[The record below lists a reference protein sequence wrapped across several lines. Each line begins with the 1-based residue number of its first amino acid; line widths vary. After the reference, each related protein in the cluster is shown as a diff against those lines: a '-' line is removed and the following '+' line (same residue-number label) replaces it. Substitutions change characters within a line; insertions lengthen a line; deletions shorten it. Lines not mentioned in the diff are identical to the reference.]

1 MRELS
6 ARTAQELLE
15 EPITEADWVIEDILP
30 VGAHILAGAP
40 KIGKSWMMLAMGLA
54 VSMGQPFWDYAVC
67 QGAVL
72 YLCLEDTYARVK
84 KRLWKLTNEA
94 NDRFYLTN
102 SAATIKDGLA
112 EQIEYFVIT
121 HPDLKLVFIDTFQ
134 KVRSP
139 TGDSVYAADYGDFSA
154 LKAVADKHS
163 LAMVVHHTRKMAD
176 EDIMNTVSG
185 SSGIT
190 GSADSIWVLKRA
202 SRGVGDATLTVTG
215 RDVEFRELKL
225 ALRDCRW
232 NLIKRTSDEELE
244 ERDIPD
250 CVLKVVEFMR
260 ANDVGAWSGSVGKL
274 IDATAVKGAT
284 VATFGKF
291 LAQHSVFMRLRGI
304 AYSKKHT
311 GTGKWSHWK
320 EPRMKGVKAMKALMR
335 YSFQLSPPSW
345 LSSHEALRSQEK
357 PLLTS
362 S

>member
-1 MRELS
+1 MLKLC

-15 EPITEADWVIEDILP
+15 EPITETDWVIEDLLP

-40 KIGKSWMMLAMGLA
+40 KIGKSWMVLAMGLA
-54 VSMGQPFWDYAVC
+54 VSMGTPFWDYAVC
-67 QGAVL
+67 QGSVL

-84 KRLWKLTNEA
+84 KRLWKLTDEA
-94 NDRFYLTN
+94 NDRFYLAN

-112 EQIEYFVIT
+112 DQIDYFVIT

-139 TGDSVYAADYGDFSA
+139 TGDSIYAADYGDFSA

-163 LAMVVHHTRKMAD
+163 LAMMVVHHTRKMAD

-190 GSADSIWVLKRA
+190 GSADSIWMLKWA
-202 SRGVGDATLTVTG
+202 SRGVGDATLTITG

-232 NLIKRTSDEELE
+232 NLIERTSEEELE
-244 ERDIPD
+244 ERDVPGCILR
-250 CVLKVVEFMR
+250 VLEFMNAR
-260 ANDVGAWSGSVGKL
+260 EEGVWNGSVGEL
-274 IDATAVKGAT
+274 IEAAEASGVTT
-284 VATFGKF
+284 ATFGKF

-311 GTGKWSHWK
+311 SAGQVVTLERVVYEGS
-320 EPRMKGVKAMKALMR
+320 EGDEG
-335 YSFQLSPPSW
+335 YG
-345 LSSHEALRSQEK
+345 
-357 PLLTS
+357 
-362 S
+362 

>member
-1 MRELS
+1 MLKLC

-15 EPITEADWVIEDILP
+15 EPITEADWVIEDLLP
-30 VGAHILAGAP
+30 IGAHILAGAP
-40 KIGKSWMMLAMGLA
+40 KIGKSWMVLAMGLA
-54 VSMGQPFWDYAVC
+54 VSMGTPFWDYAVC
-67 QGAVL
+67 QGSVL

-84 KRLWKLTNEA
+84 KRLWKLTDEA
-94 NDRFYLTN
+94 SDRFYLAN

-112 EQIEYFVIT
+112 EQIDYFVIN

-139 TGDSVYAADYGDFSA
+139 SGDSIYAADYGDFSA

-163 LAMVVHHTRKMAD
+163 LAMMVVHHTRKMAD

-232 NLIKRTSDEELE
+232 NLIERTSEEELE
-244 ERDIPD
+244 ERDVPS
-250 CVLKVVEFMR
+250 CVLRVLEFMNAR
-260 ANDVGAWSGSVGKL
+260 EEDVWSGSVGEL
-274 IDATAVKGAT
+274 IEAAEVSGVTT
-284 VATFGKF
+284 ATFGKF

-311 GTGKWSHWK
+311 STGQIVTLEK
-320 EPRMKGVKAMKALMR
+320 V
-335 YSFQLSPPSW
+335 
-345 LSSHEALRSQEK
+345 SHEGSEGDEGCAQV
-357 PLLTS
+357 
-362 S
+362 

>member
-1 MRELS
+1 MQALS

-15 EPITEADWVIEDILP
+15 EPITEADWVIEDLLP

-40 KIGKSWMMLAMGLA
+40 KVGKSWMVLAMGLA
-54 VSMGQPFWDYAVC
+54 VSMGQPLWDYAVC

-84 KRLWKLTNEA
+84 KRLWKLTDEA
-94 NDRFYLTN
+94 NDSFYLAN

-121 HPDLKLVFIDTFQ
+121 HPNLKLVFIDTFQ

-139 TGDSVYAADYGDFSA
+139 TGNSIYAADYGDFSA

-163 LAMVVHHTRKMAD
+163 LAMMVVHHTRKMAD
-176 EDIMNTVSG
+176 DGIMNTVSG

-190 GSADSIWVLKRA
+190 GSADGIWVLKRA

-232 NLIKRTSDEELE
+232 DPIERTSEKELE
-244 ERDIPD
+244 ERNVPD
-250 CVLKVVEFMR
+250 CVLKVLEFMAVKDNKAR
-260 ANDVGAWSGSVGKL
+260 RGSVGEL
-274 IDATAVKGAT
+274 IEEAGVEDVATA
-284 VATFGKF
+284 TFDKF
-291 LAQHSVFMRLRGI
+291 LAQHSVFLRLRGVV
-304 AYSKKHT
+304 YSKKHT
-311 GTGKWSHWK
+311 STGQVVTLEK
-320 EPRMKGVKAMKALMR
+320 VL
-335 YSFQLSPPSW
+335 
-345 LSSHEALRSQEK
+345 HEGNEGDEGCAQV
-357 PLLTS
+357 
-362 S
+362 

>member
-1 MRELS
+1 MRALS

-15 EPITEADWVIEDILP
+15 EPIDEADWVIEDLLP

-40 KIGKSWMMLAMGLA
+40 KIGKSWMVLAMGLA
-54 VSMGQPFWDYAVC
+54 VSMGQPFWDYTVC

-84 KRLWKLTNEA
+84 KRLWKLTDEA
-94 NDRFYLTN
+94 NDSFYLAN

-139 TGDSVYAADYGDFSA
+139 SGDSIYAADYGDFSA

-163 LAMVVHHTRKMAD
+163 LAMMVVHHTRKMAD
-176 EDIMNTVSG
+176 EDIMNAVSG

-232 NLIKRTSDEELE
+232 NLIERTSEEELE
-244 ERDIPD
+244 EREIPD
-250 CVLKVVEFMR
+250 CVLRVVEFMTVN
-260 ANDVGAWSGSVGKL
+260 ANGLWCGSVGKL
-274 IDATAVKGAT
+274 IEAAAVEGVT
-284 VATFGKF
+284 TATFGKF
-291 LAQHSVFMRLRGI
+291 LARHSVFMRLRGV
-304 AYSKKHT
+304 AYNKKHT
-311 GTGKWSHWK
+311 STGQVITIERITCEGS
-320 EPRMKGVKAMKALMR
+320 EGNEGYRRV
-335 YSFQLSPPSW
+335 
-345 LSSHEALRSQEK
+345 
-357 PLLTS
+357 
-362 S
+362 

>member
-1 MRELS
+1 MLKLC

-15 EPITEADWVIEDILP
+15 EPITEADWVIEDLLP
-30 VGAHILAGAP
+30 IGAHILAGAP
-40 KIGKSWMMLAMGLA
+40 KIGKSWMVLAMGLA
-54 VSMGQPFWDYAVC
+54 VSMGTPFWDYAVC
-67 QGAVL
+67 QGSVL

-84 KRLWKLTNEA
+84 KRLWKLTDEA
-94 NDRFYLTN
+94 SDRFYLAN

-112 EQIEYFVIT
+112 EQIDYFVIN

-139 TGDSVYAADYGDFSA
+139 SGDSIYAADYGDFSA

-163 LAMVVHHTRKMAD
+163 LAMMVVHHTRKMAD

-185 SSGIT
+185 SGGIT

-232 NLIKRTSDEELE
+232 NLIERTSEEELE
-244 ERDIPD
+244 ERDVPS
-250 CVLKVVEFMR
+250 CVLRVLEFMNAR
-260 ANDVGAWSGSVGKL
+260 EEDVWSGSVGEL
-274 IDATAVKGAT
+274 IEAAEVSGVTT
-284 VATFGKF
+284 ATFGKF

-311 GTGKWSHWK
+311 STGQIVTLEK
-320 EPRMKGVKAMKALMR
+320 V
-335 YSFQLSPPSW
+335 
-345 LSSHEALRSQEK
+345 SHEGSEGDEGCAQV
-357 PLLTS
+357 
-362 S
+362 

>member
-1 MRELS
+1 MRVLS
-6 ARTAQELLE
+6 ARTAKELLE
-15 EPITEADWVIEDILP
+15 EPIDETDWVIEDILP

-40 KIGKSWMMLAMGLA
+40 KIGKSWMVLAMGLA

-84 KRLWKLTNEA
+84 KRLWKLTDEA
-94 NDRFYLTN
+94 NDSFYLAN
-102 SAATIKDGLA
+102 SAATIRDGLA

-121 HPDLKLVFIDTFQ
+121 HPELKLVFIDTFQ

-139 TGDSVYAADYGDFSA
+139 TGDSIYAADYGDFSA

-163 LAMVVHHTRKMAD
+163 LAMMVVHHTRKMAD

-232 NLIKRTSDEELE
+232 NLIERTSEEELE
-244 ERDIPD
+244 EREIPD
-250 CVLKVVEFMR
+250 CVLRVVDFMT
-260 ANDVGAWSGSVGKL
+260 NSTDELWSGTVGEL
-274 IDATAVKGAT
+274 IEAAAVDGVT
-284 VATFGKF
+284 TATFGKF
-291 LAQHSVFMRLRGI
+291 LAQHSVFMRLRGV
-304 AYSKKHT
+304 AYNKKHT
-311 GTGKWSHWK
+311 SAGQVITLERASCEGG
-320 EPRMKGVKAMKALMR
+320 EGN
-335 YSFQLSPPSW
+335 
-345 LSSHEALRSQEK
+345 EG
-357 PLLTS
+357 
-362 S
+362 

>member
-1 MRELS
+1 MRALS

-15 EPITEADWVIEDILP
+15 EPIAEADWVIEDLLP

-40 KIGKSWMMLAMGLA
+40 KIGKSWMVLAMGLA
-54 VSMGQPFWDYAVC
+54 VSMGQPFWNCAVC

-84 KRLWKLTNEA
+84 KRLWKLTDEA
-94 NDRFYLTN
+94 NDSFYLAN

-139 TGDSVYAADYGDFSA
+139 TSDSIYAADYGDFSA
-154 LKAVADKHS
+154 LKSVADKHS
-163 LAMVVHHTRKMAD
+163 LAMMVVHHTRKMAD

-190 GSADSIWVLKRA
+190 GSADSIWVLKKA
-202 SRGVGDATLTVTG
+202 SRGAGDATLTITG

-232 NLIKRTSDEELE
+232 NLVERTSEEELE

-250 CVLKVVEFMR
+250 CVLKVVEFMMGR
-260 ANDVGAWSGSVGKL
+260 DEQSWSGPVGFL
-274 IDATAVKGAT
+274 IESAEVEGVTA
-284 VATFGKF
+284 ATFGKF
-291 LAQHSVFMRLRGI
+291 LAQHSAFMRLRGV

-311 GTGKWSHWK
+311 STGQ
-320 EPRMKGVKAMKALMR
+320 VVTL
-335 YSFQLSPPSW
+335 
-345 LSSHEALRSQEK
+345 EK
-357 PLLTS
+357 VANEGS
-362 S
+362 EGDEGCCRV

>member
-1 MRELS
+1 MQKLC

-15 EPITEADWVIEDILP
+15 EPITEADWVIEDLLP
-30 VGAHILAGAP
+30 VGAHLLAGAP
-40 KIGKSWMMLAMGLA
+40 KIGKSWMVLAIGLA
-54 VSMGQPFWDYAVC
+54 VSMGTPFWDYAVC
-67 QGAVL
+67 RGGVL

-84 KRLWKLTNEA
+84 KRLWKLTDEA
-94 NDRFYLTN
+94 NDRFYLAN

-112 EQIEYFVIT
+112 EQIDYFVIT

-139 TGDSVYAADYGDFSA
+139 TGDSIYAADYGDFSA
-154 LKAVADKHS
+154 LKAMADKHS
-163 LAMVVHHTRKMAD
+163 LAMMVVHHTRKMAD

-202 SRGVGDATLTVTG
+202 SRGVGDATLTITG

-232 NLIKRTSDEELE
+232 SLIERTSEEELE
-244 ERDIPD
+244 ERDVPS
-250 CVLKVVEFMR
+250 CVLRVLEFMNVR
-260 ANDVGAWSGSVGKL
+260 EEGAWSGSVGEL
-274 IDATAVKGAT
+274 IEAAEVSGVTT
-284 VATFGKF
+284 ATFGKF

-311 GTGKWSHWK
+311 STGQ
-320 EPRMKGVKAMKALMR
+320 VVTL
-335 YSFQLSPPSW
+335 
-345 LSSHEALRSQEK
+345 EK
-357 PLLTS
+357 VACEGS
-362 S
+362 EGDEGYG

>member
-1 MRELS
+1 MQKLC

-15 EPITEADWVIEDILP
+15 EPITEADWVIEDLLP

-40 KIGKSWMMLAMGLA
+40 KIGKSWMVLAMGLA
-54 VSMGQPFWDYAVC
+54 VSMGTPFWDYAVC
-67 QGAVL
+67 RGGVL

-84 KRLWKLTNEA
+84 KRLWKLTDEA
-94 NDRFYLTN
+94 NDRFYLAN

-112 EQIEYFVIT
+112 EQIDYFVIT

-139 TGDSVYAADYGDFSA
+139 TGDSIYAADYGDFSA
-154 LKAVADKHS
+154 LKAMADKHS
-163 LAMVVHHTRKMAD
+163 LAMMVVHHTRKMAD

-202 SRGVGDATLTVTG
+202 SRGVGDATLTITG

-232 NLIKRTSDEELE
+232 SLIERTSEEELE
-244 ERDIPD
+244 ERDVPS
-250 CVLKVVEFMR
+250 CVLRVLEFMNVR
-260 ANDVGAWSGSVGKL
+260 EEGAWSGSVGEL
-274 IDATAVKGAT
+274 IEAAEVSGVTT
-284 VATFGKF
+284 ATFGKF

-311 GTGKWSHWK
+311 STGQIVTLEK
-320 EPRMKGVKAMKALMR
+320 V
-335 YSFQLSPPSW
+335 
-345 LSSHEALRSQEK
+345 SHEGSEGDEGCAQV
-357 PLLTS
+357 
-362 S
+362 

>member
-1 MRELS
+1 MLKLC

-15 EPITEADWVIEDILP
+15 EPITEADWVIEDLLP

-40 KIGKSWMMLAMGLA
+40 KIGKSWMVLAMGLA
-54 VSMGQPFWDYAVC
+54 VSMGTPFWDYAVC
-67 QGAVL
+67 QGSVL

-84 KRLWKLTNEA
+84 KRLWKLTDEVS
-94 NDRFYLTN
+94 DRFYLAN

-112 EQIEYFVIT
+112 EQIDYFVIN

-139 TGDSVYAADYGDFSA
+139 TGDSIYAADYGDFSA
-154 LKAVADKHS
+154 LKAVTDKHG
-163 LAMVVHHTRKMAD
+163 LAMMVVHHTRNMAD

-202 SRGVGDATLTVTG
+202 SRGVGDATLTITG

-232 NLIKRTSDEELE
+232 SLIERTSEEELE
-244 ERDIPD
+244 ERDVPS
-250 CVLKVVEFMR
+250 CVLRVLEFMNVR
-260 ANDVGAWSGSVGKL
+260 EEGAWSGSVGEL
-274 IDATAVKGAT
+274 IEAAEVSGVTT
-284 VATFGKF
+284 ATFGKF

-311 GTGKWSHWK
+311 STGQIVTLEK
-320 EPRMKGVKAMKALMR
+320 V
-335 YSFQLSPPSW
+335 
-345 LSSHEALRSQEK
+345 SHEGSEGDEGCAQV
-357 PLLTS
+357 
-362 S
+362 

>member
-1 MRELS
+1 MLKLS

-15 EPITEADWVIEDILP
+15 EPITEADWVIEDLLP

-40 KIGKSWMMLAMGLA
+40 KIGKSWMVLAMGLA
-54 VSMGQPFWDYAVC
+54 VSMGQPFWDYTVC
-67 QGAVL
+67 QGTVL

-84 KRLWKLTNEA
+84 KRLWKLTDKA
-94 NDRFYLTN
+94 NDSFYLAN
-102 SAATIKDGLA
+102 SAATIRDGLA

-139 TGDSVYAADYGDFSA
+139 SGDSIYAADYGDFSA

-163 LAMVVHHTRKMAD
+163 LAMMVVHHTRKMAD

-202 SRGVGDATLTVTG
+202 SRGIGDATLTVTG

-232 NLIKRTSDEELE
+232 SLIERTSEEELE
-244 ERDIPD
+244 ERNVPD
-250 CVLKVVEFMR
+250 CVLRVIEFMITAADEMWR
-260 ANDVGAWSGSVGKL
+260 GSVGEL
-274 IDATAVKGAT
+274 IEAAAVEDVT
-284 VATFGKF
+284 TATFGKF
-291 LAQHSVFMRLRGI
+291 LAQHNAFMRLRGV

-311 GTGKWSHWK
+311 STGQIVTLEK
-320 EPRMKGVKAMKALMR
+320 V
-335 YSFQLSPPSW
+335 
-345 LSSHEALRSQEK
+345 SHEGSEGDEGCAQV
-357 PLLTS
+357 
-362 S
+362 

>member
-1 MRELS
+1 MRAFS

-15 EPITEADWVIEDILP
+15 EPIAEADWVIEDLLP

-40 KIGKSWMMLAMGLA
+40 KIGKLWMVLAMGLA
-54 VSMGQPFWDYAVC
+54 VSMGQPFWDCAVC

-84 KRLWKLTNEA
+84 KRLWKLTDEA
-94 NDRFYLTN
+94 NDSFYLAN

-121 HPDLKLVFIDTFQ
+121 HPDLRLIFIDTFQ

-139 TGDSVYAADYGDFSA
+139 TGDSIYAADYGDFSA
-154 LKAVADKHS
+154 LKSIADKHG
-163 LAMVVHHTRKMAD
+163 LAMMVVHHTRKMAD

-190 GSADSIWVLKRA
+190 GSADSIWILKKA
-202 SRGVGDATLTVTG
+202 SRGTGDATLTIAG

-225 ALRDCRW
+225 TLRDCRW
-232 NLIKRTSDEELE
+232 NLIERTSEEEFE
-244 ERDIPD
+244 EREISD
-250 CVLKVVEFMR
+250 CVLKVVEFMMEKDEQSW
-260 ANDVGAWSGSVGKL
+260 NGSVGGL
-274 IDATAVKGAT
+274 MEAAEVEGVNT
-284 VATFGKF
+284 ATFGKF

-311 GTGKWSHWK
+311 STGQVITLEKAANEGSEGDEGSH
-320 EPRMKGVKAMKALMR
+320 RV
-335 YSFQLSPPSW
+335 
-345 LSSHEALRSQEK
+345 
-357 PLLTS
+357 
-362 S
+362 

>member
-1 MRELS
+1 MRALS

-15 EPITEADWVIEDILP
+15 EPIDEADWIIEDLLP

-40 KIGKSWMMLAMGLA
+40 KIGKSWMVLTMGLT
-54 VSMGQPFWDYAVC
+54 VSMGQPFWDCAVC

-84 KRLWKLTNEA
+84 KRLWKLTDEA
-94 NDRFYLTN
+94 NDSFYLAN
-102 SAATIKDGLA
+102 SASTIKDGLA

-121 HPDLKLVFIDTFQ
+121 HPDLRLVFIDTFQ

-139 TGDSVYAADYGDFSA
+139 TGDSIYAADYGDFSA
-154 LKAVADKHS
+154 LKAVADKHN
-163 LAMVVHHTRKMAD
+163 LAMIVVHHTRKMAD

-185 SSGIT
+185 SSGTT

-232 NLIKRTSDEELE
+232 NLIERTSEEELE
-244 ERDIPD
+244 ERDVPG
-250 CVLKVVEFMR
+250 CVLRVLEFMNVR
-260 ANDVGAWSGSVGKL
+260 EEDVWSGSVGEL
-274 IDATAVKGAT
+274 IEAAEVSGVTT
-284 VATFGKF
+284 ATFGKF

-304 AYSKKHT
+304 MYSKKHT
-311 GTGKWSHWK
+311 SAGQVVTLERIAYEGS
-320 EPRMKGVKAMKALMR
+320 EGDES
-335 YSFQLSPPSW
+335 YG
-345 LSSHEALRSQEK
+345 
-357 PLLTS
+357 
-362 S
+362 

>member
-1 MRELS
+1 MQELC

-15 EPITEADWVIEDILP
+15 EPIVEADWVIEDLLP

-40 KIGKSWMMLAMGLA
+40 KIGKSWMVLAMGLA

-84 KRLWKLTNEA
+84 KRLWKLTDKT
-94 NDRFYLTN
+94 NDRFYLAN
-102 SAATIKDGLA
+102 SAATIKDGLT

-121 HPDLKLVFIDTFQ
+121 HPDLKLVFVDTFQ

-139 TGDSVYAADYGDFSA
+139 TGDNIYAADYSDFSA
-154 LKAVADKHS
+154 LKAVADKHG
-163 LAMVVHHTRKMAD
+163 LAMMVVHHTRKMAD

-232 NLIKRTSDEELE
+232 SLIERTSEEELE
-244 ERDIPD
+244 EREILE
-250 CVLKVVEFMR
+250 CVLRVIEFM
-260 ANDVGAWSGSVGKL
+260 AGCVGPSWNGSIGEL
-274 IDATAVKGAT
+274 MESAAIEGISA
-284 VATFGKF
+284 ATFGKF
-291 LAQHSVFMRLRGI
+291 LAQHSAFMRLRGV

-311 GTGKWSHWK
+311 STGQ
-320 EPRMKGVKAMKALMR
+320 VITL
-335 YSFQLSPPSW
+335 
-345 LSSHEALRSQEK
+345 EK
-357 PLLTS
+357 VATEGS
-362 S
+362 EGDEDCIEI

>member
-1 MRELS
+1 MLKLC

-15 EPITEADWVIEDILP
+15 EPITEADWVIEDLLP

-40 KIGKSWMMLAMGLA
+40 KIGKSWMVLAM
-54 VSMGQPFWDYAVC
+54 SMGIPFWDYAVC
-67 QGAVL
+67 PRSVL

-84 KRLWKLTNEA
+84 KRLWKLTDEA
-94 NDRFYLTN
+94 SDRFYLAN

-112 EQIEYFVIT
+112 AQIDYFVIT

-139 TGDSVYAADYGDFSA
+139 TCDSIYAADYGDFSA

-163 LAMVVHHTRKMAD
+163 LAMMVVHHTRKMAD

-185 SSGIT
+185 SSGIK

-202 SRGVGDATLTVTG
+202 SRDVGDAALTITG

-232 NLIKRTSDEELE
+232 SLIERTNEEELE
-244 ERDIPD
+244 ERDIPG
-250 CVLKVVEFMR
+250 CVLRVLEFMNAR
-260 ANDVGAWSGSVGKL
+260 EEDVWSGSVSEL
-274 IDATAVKGAT
+274 IEATEVSGVT
-284 VATFGKF
+284 TATFGKF
-291 LAQHSVFMRLRGI
+291 LAQHSIFILLRGI

-311 GTGKWSHWK
+311 SAGQVVT
-320 EPRMKGVKAMKALMR
+320 L
-335 YSFQLSPPSW
+335 
-345 LSSHEALRSQEK
+345 EK
-357 PLLTS
+357 VAS
-362 S
+362 EGSEGDEGCG

>member
-1 MRELS
+1 MRALS

-15 EPITEADWVIEDILP
+15 EPINEADWVIEDLLP
-30 VGAHILAGAP
+30 VGAHILADAP
-40 KIGKSWMMLAMGLA
+40 KIGKSWMVLAMGLA
-54 VSMGQPFWDYAVC
+54 VSMGQPFWDYTVC

-84 KRLWKLTNEA
+84 KRLWKLTDEA
-94 NDRFYLTN
+94 NDSFYLAN
-102 SAATIKDGLA
+102 SAATIRDGLA

-139 TGDSVYAADYGDFSA
+139 SGDSIYAADYGDFSA

-163 LAMVVHHTRKMAD
+163 LAMMVVHHTRKMAD

-202 SRGVGDATLTVTG
+202 SRGIGDATLTVTG

-232 NLIKRTSDEELE
+232 NLIERTSEKELE
-244 ERDIPD
+244 ERDVPG
-250 CVLKVVEFMR
+250 CVLRVLEFMNAR
-260 ANDVGAWSGSVGKL
+260 EEGVWNGSVGEL
-274 IDATAVKGAT
+274 IEAAEASGVTT
-284 VATFGKF
+284 ATFGKF

-311 GTGKWSHWK
+311 STGQVVTLERVAYEGS
-320 EPRMKGVKAMKALMR
+320 EG
-335 YSFQLSPPSW
+335 YD
-345 LSSHEALRSQEK
+345 
-357 PLLTS
+357 
-362 S
+362 

>member
-1 MRELS
+1 MQKLC

-15 EPITEADWVIEDILP
+15 EPITEADWVIEDLLP

-40 KIGKSWMMLAMGLA
+40 KIGKSWMVLAIGLA
-54 VSMGQPFWDYAVC
+54 VSMGTPFWDYAVC
-67 QGAVL
+67 RGGVL

-84 KRLWKLTNEA
+84 KRLWKLTDEA
-94 NDRFYLTN
+94 NDRFYLAN

-112 EQIEYFVIT
+112 EQIDYFVIT

-139 TGDSVYAADYGDFSA
+139 TGDSIYAADYGDFSA
-154 LKAVADKHS
+154 LKAMADKHS
-163 LAMVVHHTRKMAD
+163 LAMMVVHHTRKMAD

-202 SRGVGDATLTVTG
+202 SRGVGDATLTITG

-232 NLIKRTSDEELE
+232 SLIERTSEEELE
-244 ERDIPD
+244 ERDVPS
-250 CVLKVVEFMR
+250 CVLRVLEFMNVR
-260 ANDVGAWSGSVGKL
+260 EEGAWSGSVGEL
-274 IDATAVKGAT
+274 IEAAEVSGVTT
-284 VATFGKF
+284 ATFGKF

-311 GTGKWSHWK
+311 STGQ
-320 EPRMKGVKAMKALMR
+320 VVTL
-335 YSFQLSPPSW
+335 
-345 LSSHEALRSQEK
+345 EK
-357 PLLTS
+357 VACEGS
-362 S
+362 EGDEGYG

>member
-1 MRELS
+1 MLKLS

-15 EPITEADWVIEDILP
+15 EPITEADWVIEDLLP

-40 KIGKSWMMLAMGLA
+40 KIGKSWMVLAMGLA
-54 VSMGQPFWDYAVC
+54 VSMGQPFWDYTVC
-67 QGAVL
+67 QGTVL
-72 YLCLEDTYARVK
+72 YLCLEDTYARLK
-84 KRLWKLTNEA
+84 KRLWKLTDKA
-94 NDRFYLTN
+94 NDSFYLAN
-102 SAATIKDGLA
+102 SAATIRDGLA

-139 TGDSVYAADYGDFSA
+139 SGDSIYAADYGDFSA

-163 LAMVVHHTRKMAD
+163 LAMMVVHHTRKMAD

-202 SRGVGDATLTVTG
+202 SRGIGDATLTVTG

-232 NLIKRTSDEELE
+232 SLIERTSEEELE
-244 ERDIPD
+244 ERNVPD
-250 CVLKVVEFMR
+250 CVLRVIEFMITAADEMWR
-260 ANDVGAWSGSVGKL
+260 GSVGEL
-274 IDATAVKGAT
+274 IEAAAVEDVT
-284 VATFGKF
+284 TATFGKF
-291 LAQHSVFMRLRGI
+291 LAQHSAFMRLRGV

-311 GTGKWSHWK
+311 STGQIVTLEK
-320 EPRMKGVKAMKALMR
+320 V
-335 YSFQLSPPSW
+335 
-345 LSSHEALRSQEK
+345 SHEGSEGDEGCAQV
-357 PLLTS
+357 
-362 S
+362 

>member
-1 MRELS
+1 MRAIS

-15 EPITEADWVIEDILP
+15 EPIDEADWIIEDLLP

-40 KIGKSWMMLAMGLA
+40 KIGKSWMVLAMGLA
-54 VSMGQPFWDYAVC
+54 VSMGQPFWDCAVC

-84 KRLWKLTNEA
+84 KRLWKLTDEA
-94 NDRFYLTN
+94 NNSFYLAN
-102 SAATIKDGLA
+102 SALTIKDGLA

-139 TGDSVYAADYGDFSA
+139 TGDSIYAADYGDFSA
-154 LKAVADKHS
+154 LKAVADKHN
-163 LAMVVHHTRKMAD
+163 LAMMVVHHTRKMAD

-202 SRGVGDATLTVTG
+202 SRGVGDATLTITG

-232 NLIKRTSDEELE
+232 SLIERTSEEELE
-244 ERDIPD
+244 EREIPD
-250 CVLKVVEFMR
+250 CVLRVVEFMT
-260 ANDVGAWSGSVGKL
+260 ANANGLWCGSVGEL
-274 IDATAVKGAT
+274 IEAAT
-284 VATFGKF
+284 VDGVTTATFGKF
-291 LAQHSVFMRLRGI
+291 LAQHSVFMRLRGV
-304 AYSKKHT
+304 AYNKKHT
-311 GTGKWSHWK
+311 STGQVITLERVACEGS
-320 EPRMKGVKAMKALMR
+320 EGDEGSLQV
-335 YSFQLSPPSW
+335 
-345 LSSHEALRSQEK
+345 
-357 PLLTS
+357 
-362 S
+362 

>member
-1 MRELS
+1 MLKLS

-15 EPITEADWVIEDILP
+15 EPITEADWVIEDLLP

-40 KIGKSWMMLAMGLA
+40 NIGKSWMVLAMGLA
-54 VSMGQPFWDYAVC
+54 VSMGQPFWDYTVC
-67 QGAVL
+67 QGTVL
-72 YLCLEDTYARVK
+72 YLCLEDTYARLK
-84 KRLWKLTNEA
+84 KRLWKLTDKA
-94 NDRFYLTN
+94 NDSFYLAN
-102 SAATIKDGLA
+102 SAATIRDGLA

-139 TGDSVYAADYGDFSA
+139 SGDSIYAADYGDFSA

-163 LAMVVHHTRKMAD
+163 LAMMVVHHTRKMAD

-202 SRGVGDATLTVTG
+202 SRGIGDATLTVTG

-232 NLIKRTSDEELE
+232 SLIERTSEEELE
-244 ERDIPD
+244 ERNVPD
-250 CVLKVVEFMR
+250 CVLRVIEFMITAADEMWR
-260 ANDVGAWSGSVGKL
+260 GSVGEL
-274 IDATAVKGAT
+274 IEAAAVEDVT
-284 VATFGKF
+284 TATFGKF
-291 LAQHSVFMRLRGI
+291 LAQHSAFMRLRGV

-311 GTGKWSHWK
+311 STGQIVTLEK
-320 EPRMKGVKAMKALMR
+320 V
-335 YSFQLSPPSW
+335 
-345 LSSHEALRSQEK
+345 SHEGSEGDEGCAQV
-357 PLLTS
+357 
-362 S
+362 

>member
-1 MRELS
+1 MHPLS

-15 EPITEADWVIEDILP
+15 EPISEADWVIEDLLP

-40 KIGKSWMMLAMGLA
+40 KIGKSWMVLAMGLA
-54 VSMGQPFWDYAVC
+54 VSMGQPFWDCAVC

-84 KRLWKLTNEA
+84 KRLWKLTDEA
-94 NDRFYLTN
+94 NDSFYLAN
-102 SAATIKDGLA
+102 SAATIKGGLA
-112 EQIEYFVIT
+112 NQIEYFVVT

-139 TGDSVYAADYGDFSA
+139 TGDSIYAADYGDFSA
-154 LKAVADKHS
+154 LKAVADKHG
-163 LAMVVHHTRKMAD
+163 LAMMVVHHTRKMAD

-190 GSADSIWVLKRA
+190 GSADGIWVLKRA

-232 NLIKRTSDEELE
+232 NLIERTSEEELE
-244 ERDIPD
+244 EREIPD
-250 CVLKVVEFMR
+250 CVLRIVEYMTE
-260 ANDVGAWSGSVGKL
+260 APGESWSGSVREL
-274 IDATAVKGAT
+274 IEATGVEDVTA
-284 VATFGKF
+284 ATFGKF
-291 LAQHSVFMRLRGI
+291 LAQHSGFMRLRGV

-311 GTGKWSHWK
+311 STGQVITLERVASEGNEGDEGRSH
-320 EPRMKGVKAMKALMR
+320 
-335 YSFQLSPPSW
+335 
-345 LSSHEALRSQEK
+345 
-357 PLLTS
+357 T
-362 S
+362 

>member
-1 MRELS
+1 MRALS

-15 EPITEADWVIEDILP
+15 EPIDEADWIIEDLLP

-40 KIGKSWMMLAMGLA
+40 KIGKSWMVLAMGLA
-54 VSMGQPFWDYAVC
+54 VSMGQPFWDYTVC

-84 KRLWKLTNEA
+84 KRLWKLTDEA
-94 NDRFYLTN
+94 NDSFYLAN
-102 SAATIKDGLA
+102 SAATIREGLA

-139 TGDSVYAADYGDFSA
+139 SGDSIYAADYGDFSA

-163 LAMVVHHTRKMAD
+163 LAMVVVHHTRKMAD

-190 GSADSIWVLKRA
+190 GRADSIWVLIRA
-202 SRGVGDATLTVTG
+202 SRGIGDATLTVTG

-232 NLIKRTSDEELE
+232 NLIERTSEEELE
-244 ERDIPD
+244 ERNVPD
-250 CVLKVVEFMR
+250 CVLRVIEFMITAADEMWR
-260 ANDVGAWSGSVGKL
+260 GSVGEL
-274 IDATAVKGAT
+274 IEAAAVEGVTTAI
-284 VATFGKF
+284 FGKF
-291 LAQHSVFMRLRGI
+291 LAQHSVFMRLRGV

-311 GTGKWSHWK
+311 SAGQIVTLEK
-320 EPRMKGVKAMKALMR
+320 V
-335 YSFQLSPPSW
+335 
-345 LSSHEALRSQEK
+345 SHEGSESDEGCAQV
-357 PLLTS
+357 
-362 S
+362 

>member
-1 MRELS
+1 MQKLCT
-6 ARTAQELLE
+6 RTAQELLE
-15 EPITEADWVIEDILP
+15 EPITEADWVIEDLLP

-40 KIGKSWMMLAMGLA
+40 KIGKSWMVLAMGLA

-72 YLCLEDTYARVK
+72 YLCLEDTYTRVK
-84 KRLWKLTNEA
+84 KRLWKLTDEA
-94 NDRFYLTN
+94 NDRFYLAN
-102 SAATIKDGLA
+102 SAATIKEGLA
-112 EQIEYFVIT
+112 EQIDYFVIA

-139 TGDSVYAADYGDFSA
+139 TCDSIYAADYGDFSA

-163 LAMVVHHTRKMAD
+163 LAMMVVHHTRKMAD

-225 ALRDCRW
+225 TLRDCRW
-232 NLIKRTSDEELE
+232 NLIERTSDEELE
-244 ERDIPD
+244 ERDVPG
-250 CVLKVVEFMR
+250 CVLRVLEFMNAR
-260 ANDVGAWSGSVGKL
+260 EEGFWSGSVGEL
-274 IDATAVKGAT
+274 IEASEVSGVTT
-284 VATFGKF
+284 ATFGKF

-311 GTGKWSHWK
+311 STGQ
-320 EPRMKGVKAMKALMR
+320 VVTL
-335 YSFQLSPPSW
+335 
-345 LSSHEALRSQEK
+345 EK
-357 PLLTS
+357 VACEGS
-362 S
+362 EGDEGYG